1 MKNRQRERQ
10 QPTSAVSAASG
21 PLPEQLVVVLQSALR
36 DTQRRLHA
44 AWQHVATHMPPLV
57 SLQGLA
63 TLPFSLGWPHK
74 SVVSTRISRIR
85 DSAAA
90 AAFGLHP
97 ASLLAEGIKHE
108 R

>member
-1 MKNRQRERQ
+1 MKERHRERQ
-10 QPTSAVSAASG
+10 QPTSAISAASG
-21 PLPEQLVVVLQSALR
+21 PEQLVIVLQSALR
-36 DTQRRLHA
+36 DTQSRLHA

-74 SVVSTRISRIR
+74 SGAATRISRIR